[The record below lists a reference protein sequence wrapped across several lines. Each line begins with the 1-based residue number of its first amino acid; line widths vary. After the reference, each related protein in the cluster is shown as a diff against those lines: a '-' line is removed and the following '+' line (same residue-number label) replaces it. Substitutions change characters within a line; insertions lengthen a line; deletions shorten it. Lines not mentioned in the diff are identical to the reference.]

1 MNSVFI
7 REKKILLNKKYKPQ
21 DSLRGRKLKHHK
33 ESQGGG
39 GSSKLSQHLGRGEG
53 AGRAKQHHKV
63 FEQPLEVFSFL
74 FFLLKIFV

>member
-33 ESQGGG
+33 ESRGGG
-39 GSSKLSQHLGRGEG
+39 GSSKIL
-53 AGRAKQHHKV
+53 QHHKRGAG
-63 FEQPLEVFSFL
+63 
-74 FFLLKIFV
+74 